1 MISTQNNTMVYLDQI
16 GVLVSLNNIVSIQRL
31 YTKTSQNQFAYM
43 FSIHMST
50 GEKYKLTTSSFI
62 ACVLP
67 HLNIANQQAYL
78 DYLRSSESGSQLSW
92 LADMKILDSLA
103 SADITESTEIEF

>member
-31 YTKTSQNQFAYM
+31 YTKTSQNQFVYM

-50 GEKYKLTTSSFI
+50 GEKYELTPSSFYRMCI
-62 ACVLP
+62 A
-67 HLNIANQQAYL
+67 A
-78 DYLRSSESGSQLSW
+78 SQCR
-92 LADMKILDSLA
+92 
-103 SADITESTEIEF
+103 